1 MFELE
6 YPQYSESSKGPLEG
20 SSKVKGYSTAEW
32 VLEEMQDGRRRW
44 QGGALGKE
52 KPSVHMGSCSET
64 LSSFH
69 SLCPPKSPQWIRTSQ
84 GSAMLTFSSGA
95 GEKLMLWSQRTNF
108 IFFSQL
114 RFALGLR
121 WVGRIDPKQ
130 NFCPWDLYTQK
141 MLITEWLAW
150 CFLSTAYAWELLW
163 CARDPLGSWLLYLP
177 ILPSCPVCKGKTLV
191 WLLRCL
197 VHMMA

>member
-6 YPQYSESSKGPLEG
+6 YPQYSQSSKGPLEG
-20 SSKVKGYSTAEW
+20 SSKERGFSTAEW
-32 VLEEMQDGRRRW
+32 VLEEMQDGGRRW
-44 QGGALGKE
+44 REGALGKE
-52 KPSVHMGSCSET
+52 KPSVHIGHAVKPWAHSTACVLQGAHNGSGLPKALQC
-64 LSSFH
+64 LH
-69 SLCPPKSPQWIRTSQ
+69 SVAVLVKNWCCGLKELISV
-84 GSAMLTFSSGA
+84 
-95 GEKLMLWSQRTNF
+95 
-108 IFFSQL
+108 FSQL

-130 NFCPWDLYTQK
+130 KFCPWDLYTQK
-141 MLITEWLAW
+141 MLVTEWLAW

-163 CARDPLGSWLLYLP
+163 CARDPLGSWLLHLS
-177 ILPSCPVCKGKTLV
+177 ILPSRPVCKGKTLV